1 MIKLLTLMALTLT
14 ASSNLLVK
22 ADIINNNMTN
32 NITQYDDGMYYATM
46 PDGNENFNPEIF
58 IGEDNSATT
67 FSYVPVIP
75 PANDPDVYVSNEDFL
90 YNYYYHLGNNI
101 LENNI
106 GICGYTGIAMLLSFF
121 DTYWN
126 DNFIEEKY
134 ESNISQLNSSNLYS
148 TNKYQSPGVNNT
160 LSSSPRISSL
170 KNEIINSGITDTSSL
185 EFKEALDNAIMQ
197 FIIGEIEKDSFAG
210 KLFSIALENG
220 SITPHYT
227 VDTYYSTPEISDN
240 ILSEGYLSGI
250 GVNNNIMNSVL
261 SDYIEQNE
269 YINEKI
275 YIRTSKI
282 GDVSSNTET
291 EKTRIRN
298 EIIDLVKEGKPVLM
312 GGNGYTDKNNN
323 GIRDTY
329 PKQEDGTDHPDN
341 EGSFGHVVVA
351 YDYDEEND
359 ILYGNM
365 GWGASSSHR
374 NLDEYFNIQMSDY
387 WSFDIYEDLPQNYT
401 NNYYFTDKNATY
413 CPFENSIYNTLI
425 PSEYGFPEAYAT
437 SEIASSIYLPSS
449 NNNTLIS
456 FNRYRCGYIEEE
468 AINISPRREGYSEA
482 YLEYTLPKNVDK
494 ILVDLSFWSAKE
506 FTNDVNSEYKIEYL
520 LDGEWVPL
528 VDLWEDVELP
538 TDRTNPLT
546 VEVDFPANT
555 TSFRFYSWSLYTS
568 DRNKGRLSIFDM
580 MIIYE

>member
-14 ASSNLLVK
+14 ASSNLFIKNVETK
-22 ADIINNNMTN
+22 DYEINNTIM
-32 NITQYDDGMYYATM
+32 YDDGMYYATM
-46 PDGNENFNPEIF
+46 PDENGNINNEMFVENNNI
-58 IGEDNSATT
+58 ST

-75 PANDPDVYVSNEDFL
+75 PANDSDIYISNDEFL

-101 LENNI
+101 LQNKI
-106 GICGYTGIAMLLSFF
+106 GICGYTGIAMFLSYF
-121 DTYWN
+121 DTYWD

-134 ESNISQLNSSNLYS
+134 ESTITQINSTRLYS
-148 TNKYQSPGVNNT
+148 TLTYQSPGVNNT
-160 LSSSPRISSL
+160 LSSSPYISTL
-170 KNEIINSGITDTSSL
+170 ENEIIDSGITDKSSV

-220 SITPHYT
+220 SIIPHYT
-227 VDTYYSTPEISDN
+227 VDTYYSTPDISDN

-261 SDYIEQNE
+261 SDYVEQNE

-282 GDVSSNTET
+282 GDVSSNNET

-298 EIIDLVKEGKPVLM
+298 EIIGLVKEGKPVLM

-351 YDYDEEND
+351 YHYDEEND
-359 ILYGNM
+359 VLYGNM
-365 GWGASSSHR
+365 GWGSSYSHR

-387 WSFDIYEDLPQNYT
+387 WTFDIYEDLPQTYT
-401 NNYYFTDKNATY
+401 NNYYFTDQNATY
-413 CPFENSIYNTLI
+413 CPFENSVYNSLS

-437 SEIASSIYLPSS
+437 TEIASSIYMPSS

-482 YLEYTLPKNVDK
+482 YLEYTLSKNVDK

-506 FTNDVNSEYKIEYL
+506 FTNDANSEYKIEYL
-520 LDGEWVPL
+520 LAGEWIPL

-546 VEVDFPANT
+546 VEVDFPSNT

>member
-1 MIKLLTLMALTLT
+1 MIKLITLIALTLT

-22 ADIINNNMTN
+22 TDIINNDEPN
-32 NITQYDDGMYYATM
+32 NIIQNDDGMYYATM
-46 PDGNENFNPEIF
+46 PDENGNFNPEVLIEEES
-58 IGEDNSATT
+58 GTTT

-75 PANDPDVYVSNEDFL
+75 PTNDPDIYVSNENFL
-90 YNYYYHLGNNI
+90 YNYYYHLDDNI
-101 LENNI
+101 LQNNI
-106 GICGYTGIAMLLSFF
+106 GLCGYTAIAMFLSYF

-134 ESNISQLNSSNLYS
+134 ESNICQVNSTNLYS
-148 TNKYQSPGVNNT
+148 EYEYQSPGVNNT
-160 LSSSPRISSL
+160 LVSSPSMDSI
-170 KNEIINSGITDTSSL
+170 KEDIINSGISDTTSI
-185 EFKEALDNAIMQ
+185 EFKEALDNAVMQ
-197 FIIGEIEKDSFAG
+197 FIIDEFEKDSFAG
-210 KLFSIALENG
+210 KLFSIGIEKG
-220 SITPHYT
+220 VIKPHYT
-227 VDTYYSTPEISDN
+227 IDTYYSTGTSTEDN
-240 ILSEGYLSGI
+240 ILNNGYLAGL
-250 GVNNNIMNSVL
+250 GVDNDVMNAVL
-261 SDYIEQNE
+261 GGYVEQNDYIYEKV
-269 YINEKI
+269 YIQ
-275 YIRTSKI
+275 TSKV
-282 GDVSSNTET
+282 GDGYNDIELERS
-291 EKTRIRN
+291 RIRN
-298 EIIDLVKEGKPVLM
+298 EIIELVQEGKPVLM
-312 GGNGYTDKNNN
+312 GGDGYKDVNGN
-323 GIRDTY
+323 GIKDDTERKY
-329 PKQEDGTDHPDN
+329 
-341 EGSFGHVVVA
+341 GHVVVA

-359 ILYGNM
+359 VLYGNM
-365 GWGASSSHR
+365 GWGSYYSYE
-374 NLDEYFNIQMSDY
+374 NLDEFFNIQMSDY

-413 CPFENSIYNTLI
+413 CPFENSVYNTI
-425 PSEYGFPEAYAT
+425 SPSEYGFPEAYAT
-437 SEIASSIYLPSS
+437 TEIASSIYLPSS

-506 FTNDVNSEYKIEYL
+506 FTNDANSEYKIEYL
-520 LDGEWVPL
+520 LDGDWVPL

-546 VEVDFPANT
+546 VEVDFPSNT